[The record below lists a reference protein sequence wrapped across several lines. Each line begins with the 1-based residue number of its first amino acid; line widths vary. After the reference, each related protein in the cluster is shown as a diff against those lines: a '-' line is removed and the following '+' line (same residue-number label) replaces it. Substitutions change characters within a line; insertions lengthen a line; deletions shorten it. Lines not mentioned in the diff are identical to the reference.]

1 MYYSNIKAEL
11 SRHDLTVKELAAYM
25 NMSPQNVYNKLR
37 GKVAVTTKD
46 MQLIQ
51 NFFIEK
57 AGGAFSLD
65 YLFST
70 DVTNNGGN

>member
-1 MYYSNIKAEL
+1 MYSNIKAEL
-11 SRHDLTVKELAAYM
+11 SRHNLTVKELAAYM
-25 NMSPQNVYNKLR
+25 DMTTQNVYNKLS
-37 GKVAVTTKD
+37 GKVAVNAKD
-46 MQLIQ
+46 MLQIQ

>member
-1 MYYSNIKAEL
+1 MYSNIKAEL
-11 SRHDLTVKELAAYM
+11 SRHNLTVKELAIYM
-25 NMSPQNVYNKLR
+25 DMSTQNVYNKLS
-37 GKVAVTTKD
+37 GKVAVNAKD
-46 MQLIQ
+46 MLMIQ